1 MIEIGDLVQ
10 SPDDGCVGVI
20 IKMTHTI
27 HGKRYKVKWADG
39 LEQWHWQDT
48 FEVIA

>member
-20 IKMTHTI
+20 IEKHHTI
-27 HGKRYKVKWADG
+27 KYRYKVKWADG
-39 LEQWHWQDT
+39 LEQWHWQEAI
-48 FEVIA
+48 EVIA